1 MATITTTITNNKAN
15 NTNGTGTKRNRP
27 PTVRANE
34 PEPELKQQQAQPQI
48 QSKDVR
54 AEIIRQTLDN
64 FGVAVEVAEVLVGP
78 TVTQYR
84 LRLGPKVK
92 AENIARYASNLALAL
107 RVGAVGVRLPV
118 TGTEFVG
125 IEVQNERR
133 EVVRLEDIL
142 ASEEFRRECA
152 ANELKLPFVLGKDLQ
167 GKPVVVGLEK
177 LPHVLVA
184 GATGAGKSVCLNSA
198 LYCLLS
204 LKDTDDLRL
213 VLIDPKMVELVA
225 YNGLPELV
233 FPVVM
238 SMLPSLGVPASG
250 AGGANLEPEPE
261 PEPEPS
267 LETGQETDALS
278 ALRWTVEEM
287 ERRYR
292 MLSRYSRP
300 GRIMRDIAAYNKF
313 VTTRPQE
320 AAELG
325 LKKLPYIVVVIDEIA
340 DLMLEAGEE
349 VEPLIVRLAQK
360 ARSSGIHLVLATQRP
375 SVNVLTGLIK
385 SNVPAR
391 IAFAVTSQT
400 DSRVVL
406 DRAGAEDLLGR
417 GDMLFLNQGAP
428 LLRVQGALISDEAI
442 NELVE
447 RKALPGV
454 QAGVYDYTWMLRDP
468 VTATATA
475 TASTQTAPPSVIP
488 VPGRTR
494 TQGNTNP
501 PPTATTTVTA
511 AAANTGATL
520 TASPAPAPAPAPA
533 TTQPLPTRLD
543 KAGNGEIAPTSLAT
557 VERQL
562 DSLVVNTQAVH
573 ILPASAPVPPLALT
587 EMGTQSAKDKDKER
601 GVVTPAL
608 ALAHAE
614 TAAKVAAKSGSS
626 KDRGNGRDITSDPTS
641 SSTTTK
647 PTRPTPPPTPNSV
660 VRKKA
665 TTTAAAGESKVSPS
679 SSPKEVEL
687 EMVVEQLRLELANIT
702 NERDAAL
709 TKLSTTEQAYNLL
722 GEAYQ
727 ELTQEKEDWQKKS
740 AAAVAAAVGTLEQT
754 VAKKEQRIT
763 QLQAELAQLKIKP
776 PVAASAS
783 VSAQTN
789 TSKPQ
794 PQTTAVANVTGN
806 VLDLLTAAERNRH
819 KLLSQKIAKIPGQD
833 KRVLTALVDQY
844 ELNPG
849 TYLTIAQLANLI
861 GVRFETLYRNAPQE
875 LIRLEIIE
883 RKQAQGHHYYRLNF
897 PNFIRDYF
905 PSLAGDKSSASDKAG
920 LVRKFVSG

>member
-1 MATITTTITNNKAN
+1 MAAITTTTTTTTTNNKAN
-15 NTNGTGTKRNRP
+15 NTDGTGTKRNRP
-27 PTVRANE
+27 LTTRANE
-34 PEPELKQQQAQPQI
+34 PEPELEQQQQHSQPQI
-48 QSKDVR
+48 QSKDGR
-54 AEIIRQTLDN
+54 AEIIRQTLAN

-92 AENIARYASNLALAL
+92 AENIARYTSNLALAL

-125 IEVQNERR
+125 IEVPNERR

-152 ANELKLPFVLGKDLQ
+152 ENGLKLPLVLGNDLQ

-233 FPVVM
+233 FPVVT
-238 SMLPSLGVPASG
+238 SMLPSPGVPASG
-250 AGGANLEPEPE
+250 AGGANLETETETETEPE
-261 PEPEPS
+261 TEPS

-278 ALRWTVEEM
+278 ALVWTVEEM

-325 LKKLPYIVVVIDEIA
+325 LKKLPYIVVGIDEIA
-340 DLMLEAGEE
+340 DLMLEAGEK

-468 VTATATA
+468 VTAPATA
-475 TASTQTAPPSVIP
+475 TASTRTVPPPVIP

-494 TQGNTNP
+494 TQGNITQ
-501 PPTATTTVTA
+501 PTATATA
-511 AAANTGATL
+511 TAANTGATVTVAAVITEPKPEAEATKPGVQGL
-520 TASPAPAPAPAPA
+520 PAPAPPPP
-533 TTQPLPTRLD
+533 TT
-543 KAGNGEIAPTSLAT
+543 GE
-557 VERQL
+557 RHL
-562 DSLVVNTQAVH
+562 DSLVVNTKDVH
-573 ILPASAPVPPLALT
+573 ILPAAPVPVPAPTSSDVAPTPTSGLVET
-587 EMGTQSAKDKDKER
+587 EKVSEVA
-601 GVVTPAL
+601 VA
-608 ALAHAE
+608 
-614 TAAKVAAKSGSS
+614 VAAKSGAGSGSGNS
-626 KDRGNGRDITSDPTS
+626 KGTNIAADPAS
-641 SSTTTK
+641 SSNTK
-647 PTRPTPPPTPNSV
+647 SVRTPLPGRV

-665 TTTAAAGESKVSPS
+665 ATTATATAAESKGSPS
-679 SSPKEVEL
+679 PSPSEL
-687 EMVVEQLRLELANIT
+687 ELEQLRAELAKIT
-702 NERDAAL
+702 GERDAAL
-709 TKLSTTEQAYNLL
+709 TKLFTVEQAYNLV
-722 GEAYQ
+722 GGAYR
-727 ELTQEKEDWQKKS
+727 EISQEKEDWQKQTD
-740 AAAVAAAVGTLEQT
+740 AAVGALQQTLVE
-754 VAKKEQRIT
+754 KEQLIT
-763 QLQAELAQLKIKP
+763 QLREELAQLKTKP
-776 PVAASAS
+776 PAQPAAVAT
-783 VSAQTN
+783 AQVNKTQ
-789 TSKPQ
+789 T
-794 PQTTAVANVTGN
+794 QTTAVVTNVTGN
-806 VLDLLTAAERNRH
+806 VLDLLTAPERNRH
-819 KLLSQKIAKIPGQD
+819 KVLSQKIAKMPGQD
-833 KRVLTALVDQY
+833 KRVLAALVDQY

-849 TYLTIAQLANLI
+849 AYLTIAQLANLI
-861 GVRFETLYRNAPQE
+861 GVVFETVYRNPPVG
-875 LIRLEIIE
+875 LIRLELIE

-897 PNFIRDYF
+897 PTFIRDYF
-905 PSLAGDKSSASDKAG
+905 PSLAGDKSSATDKAG
-920 LVRKFVSG
+920 LVRKLLGG